1 MGPDTGQAAAVR
13 PFADV
18 LSEVNKGV
26 VADDAATKLAELV
39 GSVRETGKGG
49 SMTVTIKVDP
59 FKGNED
65 IVKVSGQVVLKA
77 PRAEAPASIFYPDDS
92 GNLSRND
99 PNTLPLFRDQDIPGV
114 TQ

>member
-1 MGPDTGQAAAVR
+1 VGPDTGQAAAVR
-13 PFADV
+13 PFSDI

-39 GSVRETGKGG
+39 GAVRETGKGG
-49 SMTVTIKVDP
+49 SLTVTIKVDP

-65 IVKVSGQVVLKA
+65 IVKVAGQVTLKA

-99 PNTLPLFRDQDIPGV
+99 PNTLPIFRDSDIPGAV
-114 TQ
+114 R